1 MVIIEI
7 DDDVWDVISRAWALL
22 GIRGYDNLVRFLVQG
37 LWEEANDM
45 LDDAEKQLMSDE
57 PEALV
62 RRAIY
67 IEKEKDRGL
76 HNSQ

>member
-1 MVIIEI
+1 MVIIEV
-7 DDDVWDVISRAWALL
+7 DDDVWEAISRAWALL
-22 GIRGYDNLVRFLVQG
+22 GIRGYDNVARFLEQG

-62 RRAIY
+62 RRAIG
-67 IEKEKDRGL
+67 IEKEKERGL